1 MVNIVGFLQGI
12 RESDD
17 YWSKKSAE
25 ARDEYNRFVQS
36 NPDSTVADR
45 IERQKLLGGDMD
57 YLRRLM
63 PDEGNVT
70 RNVGVQTQLRTDQQ
84 DQRNRAAASAGYA
97 ASAAKRAEEIYEYNK
112 GQRYI
117 QEAIDQNNL
126 KESNFKAKNLES
138 DHAQAEKASGQA
150 LLNSQLA
157 GQRSSDALQKDART
171 SFFDQTYGTEEIPSY
186 QEFVTFMQGQDK
198 QGSFGSFLTKENYEA
213 AVGDY
218 RKARSL
224 QADIVQ
230 RQKDSLDLN
239 NAQAYEGQIVG
250 LLDAGDDVNVKQTND
265 QIIEAMTAKSE
276 SFGNLGALAQN
287 SVVDNAKLR
296 HNEKVR
302 ANISSALGEWA
313 TTFNADPAKWSGP
326 SGIGTQFDINK
337 LSPENSNFIFSKVA
351 SLSAQTRTKE
361 TTAAKQ
367 QLVAQVLK
375 ATNEDQIASAKKA
388 IEAQYNLLPQDKID
402 EVMAAV
408 LEIEK
413 NKTNEFEQKR
423 NQAVIDLTVG
433 FTQGIREG
441 KFPNQED
448 LQTALTSELERVSQ
462 LGIPSQKLTK
472 LETTLNDEFESD
484 LSRRATEANEG
495 EKNNVLAATAQ
506 DNASTTAS
514 FQTTGEVVETVKDVG
529 TLISSSLAVNGK
541 KLSEKDQTQL
551 GSNLTSAYTKMSNL
565 ATELGIPLNKEFV
578 EATLK
583 DIAAGNHSDSLS
595 IVSTGGVQE
604 STLLDVM
611 QQNLFMTY
619 ATSPS
624 MRAYMEAVSARIS
637 SRDVSLSDLSQA
649 QRIRIGQEWSAPGG
663 AKSQYYER
671 RFNVIPE
678 EGYGAVG
685 HPKHGGKRD
694 AGFVLTVEDIAKDIS
709 VDVNISNQNVSD
721 VLSAVNGI
729 QAEASA
735 WTDMYSGRNAKQ
747 PFSYIEKTEFS
758 DSRAEIID
766 RLKRNSAAV
775 KDLLIGD
782 VENKEKISS
791 QIQKGSFYQS
801 QITNSNINVQRN
813 VLSHISNLDRNIQQ
827 YQQLLS
833 TLSSVNKKL
842 IETEMDLEP
851 RGVNE
856 IRAKYPTEGEGVIVY
871 EGQEMLSNAF
881 NLIEQQITSVI
892 DEAMMEGTDS
902 NQVLLQVIENKM
914 KHALKLGQAGQFGY
928 RTNRLDQ
935 EQFDTVYRDA
945 LNVALSRRDV
955 MEMQAEEYQMAP

>member
-1 MVNIVGFLQGI
+1 M
-12 RESDD
+12 
-17 YWSKKSAE
+17 K
-25 ARDEYNRFVQS
+25 
-36 NPDSTVADR
+36 
-45 IERQKLLGGDMD
+45 
-57 YLRRLM
+57 
-63 PDEGNVT
+63 
-70 RNVGVQTQLRTDQQ
+70 
-84 DQRNRAAASAGYA
+84 
-97 ASAAKRAEEIYEYNK
+97 
-112 GQRYI
+112 
-117 QEAIDQNNL
+117 
-126 KESNFKAKNLES
+126 
-138 DHAQAEKASGQA
+138 
-150 LLNSQLA
+150 
-157 GQRSSDALQKDART
+157 
-171 SFFDQTYGTEEIPSY
+171 
-186 QEFVTFMQGQDK
+186 GQDK
-198 QGSFGSFLTKENYEA
+198 QDTFGSFLTKENYEA

-218 RKARSL
+218 RNARSL
-224 QADIVQ
+224 QAEIVQ
-230 RQKDSLDLN
+230 GQKVSLDLN
-239 NAQAYEGQIVG
+239 NAQAYEGQIVE
-250 LLDAGDDVNVKQTND
+250 LLNAGGDVNVNNTND
-265 QIIEAMTAKSE
+265 QIIETLTAKSE

-313 TTFNADPAKWSGP
+313 TTYNADPAKWGNP
-326 SGIGTQFDINK
+326 DGIGKQFDINK
-337 LSPENSNFIFSKVA
+337 LSPENNDYIFSKVA

-375 ATNEDQIASAKKA
+375 ATSEDQIASAKQA
-388 IEAQYNLLPQDKID
+388 IIAQYNLLPKDKIN
-402 EVMAAV
+402 EVMSAII
-408 LEIEK
+408 EIET
-413 NKTNEFEQKR
+413 NKVAEFEQKR

-472 LETTLNDEFESD
+472 LEETLNDEFKSD

-495 EKNNVLAATAQ
+495 ERNNAQIATLN
-506 DNASTTAS
+506 DNAETTAS
-514 FQTTGEVVETVKDVG
+514 FQTAEEVVETVKNVG
-529 TLISSSLAVNGK
+529 TLISSSLVVKGK
-541 KLSEKDQTQL
+541 KLSEKDQIQL

-565 ATELGIPLNKEFV
+565 ARELGIPLNKEFV

-595 IVSTGGVQE
+595 IVSTDGVRE

-637 SRDVSLSDLSQA
+637 SRDVSLSNLSQA
-649 QRIRIGQEWSAPGG
+649 QRIRIGQEWTAPGG

-709 VDVNISNQNVSD
+709 VDVNLSNQNVID
-721 VLSAVNGI
+721 VLSFVKGI

-758 DSRAEIID
+758 NSRAEIID

-801 QITNSNINVQRN
+801 QISNSNINVQRN
-813 VLSHISNLDRNIQQ
+813 VLSHINNLDQNIQQ

-833 TLSSVNKKL
+833 TLSIVNKKL
-842 IETEMDLEP
+842 TETEMDLEP

-856 IRAKYPTEGEGVIVY
+856 IRAKYPKEGEGVIMY

-881 NLIEQQITSVI
+881 DLIEQQITRAV

-902 NQVLLQVIENKM
+902 NQVLLQMIENKM
-914 KHALKLGQAGQFGY
+914 KPVLTSGQAGQFGY

-935 EQFDTVYRDA
+935 EQFDIVYRDA
-945 LNVALSRRDV
+945 LTVALSRRDV
-955 MEMQAEEYQMAP
+955 MEMQAEEYQRVP